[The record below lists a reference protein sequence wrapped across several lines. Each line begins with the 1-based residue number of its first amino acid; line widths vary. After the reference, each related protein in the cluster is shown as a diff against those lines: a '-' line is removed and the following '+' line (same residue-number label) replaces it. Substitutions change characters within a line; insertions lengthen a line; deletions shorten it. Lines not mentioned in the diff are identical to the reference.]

1 MSQEPSPELVP
12 HVIELNSATDGKIV
26 KVHLSPGRAEVT
38 RVYKLALEIG
48 VNQVKIS
55 GLPEEIDDTIRVEG
69 RGDATIYDVSITPTS
84 VAPSDPAIEAAVARE
99 YRSAENEARR
109 CKDASFFLE
118 NFLRKVELVP
128 CDHAQIPIILRTHQH
143 ASSKLDS
150 RLIDIEEELEKLR
163 LSRTPL
169 SYLMPLTAT
178 VVMVAEHAGEAEIA
192 LVYAVPNASWNAT
205 YDIRIDMQSED
216 APFSIRYKAVISQST
231 GENWDSVQL
240 TLDTFTPNFDPAQ
253 PRQCSRERSPRRDV
267 VCDSERSRARSR
279 SYTPPNRPPRSMT
292 YATVPMS
299 GFGGLNATYDVPG
312 LISIP
317 NEAQAHIVTI
327 AELKLD
333 ASFSW
338 LVVPKLDLSAH
349 LKAQVK
355 NVSEYTL
362 VAGPTNVYIDG
373 SFVAR
378 SRIPDVSPQESFECS
393 LGVDP
398 SIRIT
403 YAPLSKKLSSS
414 GLINK
419 TTITAYSRQATIR
432 NTKSIVIENLKILDR
447 IPISEDSQIVVK
459 LIKPALSL
467 SKPPQSPSENRGM
480 LDKAGGYQVKT
491 AEPSSTLLK
500 VAENVSAQWEGEDG
514 EEGTGRDGRISWL
527 CTVPPQGKVSVNLQW
542 EESTPMDM
550 KLAESSR

>member
-1 MSQEPSPELVP
+1 MP
-12 HVIELNSATDGKIV
+12 H
-26 KVHLSPGRAEVT
+26 
-38 RVYKLALEIG
+38 
-48 VNQVKIS
+48 
-55 GLPEEIDDTIRVEG
+55 
-69 RGDATIYDVSITPTS
+69 
-84 VAPSDPAIEAAVARE
+84 
-99 YRSAENEARR
+99 
-109 CKDASFFLE
+109 
-118 NFLRKVELVP
+118 
-128 CDHAQIPIILRTHQH
+128 
-143 ASSKLDS
+143 
-150 RLIDIEEELEKLR
+150 
-163 LSRTPL
+163 
-169 SYLMPLTAT
+169 
-178 VVMVAEHAGEAEIA
+178 
-192 LVYAVPNASWNAT
+192 
-205 YDIRIDMQSED
+205 
-216 APFSIRYKAVISQST
+216 
-231 GENWDSVQL
+231 
-240 TLDTFTPNFDPAQ
+240 
-253 PRQCSRERSPRRDV
+253 
-267 VCDSERSRARSR
+267 
-279 SYTPPNRPPRSMT
+279 
-292 YATVPMS
+292 ATVPVS

-327 AELKLD
+327 AELELD

-398 SIRIT
+398 SIRVT
-403 YAPLSKKLSSS
+403 YTPLSKKVSSS

-419 TTITAYSRQATIR
+419 TATTAYSRQATIR

-467 SKPPQSPSENRGM
+467 SESPQSPSENRGM
-480 LDKAGGYQVKT
+480 LDKAGGYQFKT
-491 AEPSSTLLK
+491 AKSSNTLLR

-514 EEGTGRDGRISWL
+514 EDGTGKDGRISWL

-542 EESTPMDM
+542 EECTPVDM
-550 KLAESSR
+550 MLAESSR